1 MIYDEKI
8 CLCFRVQ
15 SDHFDEFFAPELD
28 KHGYQALYKKKTTGV
43 YIGTYAIYGCATF
56 FRRDRFSHVKK
67 YEVEFNKA
75 AQSLTDVVVP
85 ITQKKA
91 ALSRLLKDN
100 VALIAVLEAK
110 FSNHGADTPGKRQV
124 LCVFN
129 RYILEFVSS
138 RYILEFVSSLA
149 DTCSICKQRDRYVLR
164 FVSSVADMYSN
175 L

>member
-1 MIYDEKI
+1 MNWNTKYEKHYP
-8 CLCFRVQ
+8 CLILVQ

-28 KHGYQALYKKKTTGV
+28 KHGYQALYKKKTTEV
-43 YIGTYAIYGCATF
+43 YTGTYAIDGRATF

-85 ITQKKA
+85 VTQKKA

-110 FSNHGADTPGKRQV
+110 FSNHGADTPGKRQL
-124 LCVFN
+124 LCVVRKLKCCLLHFH
-129 RYILEFVSS
+129 L
-138 RYILEFVSSLA
+138 
-149 DTCSICKQRDRYVLR
+149 CKA
-164 FVSSVADMYSN
+164 S
-175 L
+175 

>member
-28 KHGYQALYKKKTTGV
+28 KHGYQALYKKKTTEV
-43 YIGTYAIYGCATF
+43 YTGTYAIDGCATF

-110 FSNHGADTPGKRQV
+110 FSNHGADTPGKRQL
-124 LCVFN
+124 LCVDQTAKFPKYN
-129 RYILEFVSS
+129 EGMLDGFHVPQ
-138 RYILEFVSSLA
+138 SL
-149 DTCSICKQRDRYVLR
+149 DKEVVLPKG
-164 FVSSVADMYSN
+164 SAAAIAPCWSDN
-175 L
+175 Q

>member
-28 KHGYQALYKKKTTGV
+28 KHGYQALYKKKTTEV
-43 YIGTYAIYGCATF
+43 YTGTYAIDGCATF

-110 FSNHGADTPGKRQV
+110 FSNHGADTPGKRQL
-124 LCVFN
+124 LCVNTQIAADGMERSFKLPFLLQIN
-129 RYILEFVSS
+129 QKMSEDQAKSIIL
-138 RYILEFVSSLA
+138 
-149 DTCSICKQRDRYVLR
+149 
-164 FVSSVADMYSN
+164 
-175 L
+175 